1 MQVPARPRPNSVCPS
16 WLCAESAVFCND
28 YRIHSWDV
36 LESVKNKKSE
46 EAVLKR
52 KISLKNGAISLT
64 LENELEL
71 SIFEDLKNK
80 LHGFLKK
87 KFNKNIDIIT
97 SVTIKKKEK
106 TIYTNKD
113 KFEYL
118 SKQNS
123 NLEELKNKLGLDY
136 EY

>member
-1 MQVPARPRPNSVCPS
+1 MKDAI
-16 WLCAESAVFCND
+16 EVF
-28 YRIHSWDV
+28 RKSLKI
-36 LESVKNKKSE
+36 KKSE

-52 KISLKNGAISLT
+52 QISLKNETISLS

-80 LHGFLKK
+80 FHTFLKK
-87 KFNKNIDIIT
+87 KFNKSIEIVT
-97 SVTIKKKEK
+97 SVNVKKKEK

-113 KFEYL
+113 KFEFL
-118 SKQNS
+118 SKKNS

-136 EY
+136 EYQIYLQHYNL